1 MHYKI
6 ITATSCDQLAKRVN
20 KAVTE
25 GWVPLGGIAL
35 DASHEDFQDFVAQA
49 MIRTGLWL
57 ETGDMLG
64 SFKVSSIE
72 STPEPAPV
80 PSG

>member
-1 MHYKI
+1 MDYKI

-35 DASHEDFQDFVAQA
+35 DAGHEDLQDFVAQA
-49 MIRTGLWL
+49 MVRTGLWL
-57 ETGDMLG
+57 EQGHRLG
-64 SFKVSSIE
+64 SFEVEKIE
-72 STPEPAPV
+72 STAA
-80 PSG
+80 

>member
-1 MHYKI
+1 MEYKI

-20 KAVTE
+20 KTVVD

-35 DASHEDFQDFVAQA
+35 DAGHDAYQDFIAQA
-49 MIRTGLWL
+49 MVRTGLWL
-57 ETGDMLG
+57 EQGHKLG
-64 SFKVSSIE
+64 SFEVEKIE
-72 STPEPAPV
+72 STPEPEPV